1 MATATLNIEATKA
14 REIVINVG
22 AERLPEHDIFAMA
35 RNWNAGTGKALA
47 RLADPFM
54 SRHWLNEPV
63 ARKQEK
69 LMIPALAPVRLRE
82 LAGVA
87 A

>member
-1 MATATLNIEATKA
+1 MATATLNTEATKA
-14 REIVINVG
+14 RAIVINVG
-22 AERLPEHDIFAMA
+22 ADRLPDHDVFAMA
-35 RNWNAGTGKALA
+35 RNWQAGNGTALA
-47 RLADPFM
+47 RLADPFL

-69 LMIPALAPVRLRE
+69 LMIPALVPVKLRE